1 MNNTTGVDTAN
12 LAAKSDLASL
22 KAEIGKIDV
31 GKLETVPADLS
42 KLFKVVDSD
51 AVKKTVYDKLVVH
64 VNSID
69 TSRFISK
76 TLYNT
81 DKLGIEKEV
90 GSTDKK
96 ITDIS
101 GLVKKM
107 IITQKLL
114 RSRKLEIEGTPSGI
128 FVIKILRY
136 DFRSVSPA

>member
-31 GKLETVPADLS
+31 DKLETVPADLS
-42 KLFKVVDSD
+42 KLIKVVDSD

-76 TLYNT
+76 TLYST
-81 DKLGIEKEV
+81 DKLDIEKEV
-90 GSTDKK
+90 GSTYKK

-114 RSRKLEIEGTPSGI
+114 RSRKLEIEGTPS
-128 FVIKILRY
+128 
-136 DFRSVSPA
+136 